1 MTSAGPRFSER
12 ITSTACTP
20 ALPVPQPLCVCVR
33 MLTHSKEIL
42 THSKEILTHSKE
54 ILTHSKQILTRS
66 KQILTRFKQFCDVQK
81 LWALVHE
88 EKWQHVCAWPRQ
100 RVAAAFYTVTTEFE
114 YKHRSQQGMAYAA
127 TLKSTS

>member
-66 KQILTRFKQFCDVQK
+66 KQILTYSTRTR
-81 LWALVHE
+81 
-88 EKWQHVCAWPRQ
+88 VCL
-100 RVAAAFYTVTTEFE
+100 YDT
-114 YKHRSQQGMAYAA
+114 QQLCCFAN
-127 TLKSTS
+127 SPP